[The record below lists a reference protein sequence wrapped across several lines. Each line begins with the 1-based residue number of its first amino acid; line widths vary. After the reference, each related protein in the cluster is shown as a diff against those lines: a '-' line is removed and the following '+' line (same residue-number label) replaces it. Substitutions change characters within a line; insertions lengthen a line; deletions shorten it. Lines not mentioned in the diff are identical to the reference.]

1 MKFYLYTLFIL
12 LFTIQ
17 FSFGQNSAVDQNKSE
32 LPMLQTESLQIEA
45 VVELYPNPAD
55 DFVNITIT
63 NSQLKNVQFE
73 MYNII
78 GNKIDFDFEQ
88 VNSKNYKVNV
98 KDFHSGFY
106 LLVVKDPVSRFNK
119 AYKFRKR

>member
-12 LFTIQ
+12 FFTIQ
-17 FSFGQNSAVDQNKSE
+17 FSFGQNSAVDQSKSE
-32 LPMLQTESLQIEA
+32 LPKLQTESLKIEA

-55 DFVNITIT
+55 DYVNVTII
-63 NSQLKNVQFE
+63 NAQLKNVQFE

-78 GNKIDFDFEQ
+78 GNKIEFNFEQ
-88 VNSKNYKVNV
+88 VNSKSYKVNV

-106 LLVVKDPVSRFNK
+106 LLIVKDPVSRFNK

>member
-17 FSFGQNSAVDQNKSE
+17 FSFGQNSAVDKNKSE
-32 LPMLQTESLQIEA
+32 LPKLQTESLQIEA
-45 VVELYPNPAD
+45 VVELYPNPAN

-63 NSQLKNVQFE
+63 NSKLKNVQFE

-106 LLVVKDPVSRFNK
+106 LLVVKDPVARFNK

>member
-17 FSFGQNSAVDQNKSE
+17 FSFGQNSAVDKNKSE
-32 LPMLQTESLQIEA
+32 LPKLQTESLQIEA
-45 VVELYPNPAD
+45 VVELYPNPAN

-63 NSQLKNVQFE
+63 NSKLKNVQFE

-88 VNSKNYKVNV
+88 VNSKKLQS
-98 KDFHSGFY
+98 KCE
-106 LLVVKDPVSRFNK
+106 RFSLRILSTC
-119 AYKFRKR
+119 RKRSCCQV